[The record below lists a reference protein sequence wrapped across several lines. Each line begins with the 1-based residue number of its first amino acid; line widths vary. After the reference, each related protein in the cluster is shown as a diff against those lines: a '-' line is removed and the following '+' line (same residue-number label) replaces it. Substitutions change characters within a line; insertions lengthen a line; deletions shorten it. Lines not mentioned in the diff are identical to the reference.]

1 MGWCHEYG
9 VVICEG
15 CSAPMV
21 AGGSSCSCPECGTE
35 CGGRFASCADVWAAG
50 PRLVAV
56 RGREGPASRRDRP
69 SPPVAVEPPPS
80 LAVAVPA
87 AAPAPPPAPD
97 PSAPSPAPVPADE
110 PGRPPPATADVLAWM
125 AGAVDD
131 LRSEVQQVG
140 ESLAAQQDVL
150 DRLSGAGAGGDRGA
164 GAGEPLLVAELRSW
178 IAASAE
184 RDALVA
190 EALAALPGR
199 LADELAGNRAPGADA
214 NARLAHLADNLPNRL
229 GAAIAA
235 AIEGRQEAYLHRVEH
250 IAAGLSAALAGVTSA
265 LAELRGQ
272 LDRADPVDLRHRID
286 RLAARVEELAGTPA
300 AVGRGAPP
308 D

>member
-21 AGGSSCSCPECGTE
+21 AGSSSCSCPECGTE
-35 CGGRFASCADVWAAG
+35 CAGRFASCADVWAAG

-56 RGREGPASRRDRP
+56 RGREGPGSRRDRP
-69 SPPVAVEPPPS
+69 APVAVEPPPS

-87 AAPAPPPAPD
+87 GPPPAPVT
-97 PSAPSPAPVPADE
+97 SGPAPAPAPGDE
-110 PGRPPPATADVLAWM
+110 PGRPPPAAGDVLAWM

-140 ESLAAQQDVL
+140 ESLAAQQDLL
-150 DRLSGAGAGGDRGA
+150 DRLSGAGPDRGA

-199 LADELAGNRAPGADA
+199 LAEELARNGAPGADA
-214 NARLAHLADNLPNRL
+214 SARIAHLADNLPNRL

-250 IAAGLSAALAGVTSA
+250 IASGLSAALAGVTA
-265 LAELRGQ
+265 AVAELRGQ
-272 LDRADPVDLRHRID
+272 LDRADPIDLRHRID